1 MSNYY
6 NTCVSLFYLGKNFF
20 GSQSQPNLP
29 TVESEIIKSLKLYF
43 SNFKDFTLASR
54 TDKGVSGFQYFGL
67 KIADSNIHEIHR
79 KFDEIRLKL
88 SEDIH
93 IKKVY
98 FMPDNF
104 NVRKDA
110 LVRTYIY
117 KITDKKLIDSVN
129 IENMRLA
136 SNYLIGKNNF
146 MSFSGRNAK
155 NKFIRE
161 IYKIKIIILDK
172 ILFFEIS
179 GKSFIHQQIRRI
191 IYSLIRIGLGKET
204 KEWLEI
210 LINFPSKGGS
220 KGIVSSNN
228 LTLKEV
234 LYHKN
239 HQKILE
245 KV

>member
-1 MSNYY
+1 MNKYH
-6 NTCVSLFYLGKNFF
+6 NICVSLFYDGKNFF
-20 GSQSQPNLP
+20 GSQSQPNFT

-43 SNFKDFTLASR
+43 SNFKDFILASR

-67 KIADSNIHEIHR
+67 KITDNNIEEIYR
-79 KFDEIRLKL
+79 KFDEIRLNL
-88 SEDIH
+88 TEDIDL
-93 IKKVY
+93 KKVY

-110 LVRTYIY
+110 LIRTYTY
-117 KITDKKLIDSVN
+117 KITDKKLIDSLN

-136 SNYLIGKNNF
+136 SNYLVGKYNF

-161 IYKIKIIILDK
+161 IYRIKIIIIDR
-172 ILFFEIS
+172 ILYFEIS

-191 IYSLIRIGLGKET
+191 IYSLIRIGLGKES